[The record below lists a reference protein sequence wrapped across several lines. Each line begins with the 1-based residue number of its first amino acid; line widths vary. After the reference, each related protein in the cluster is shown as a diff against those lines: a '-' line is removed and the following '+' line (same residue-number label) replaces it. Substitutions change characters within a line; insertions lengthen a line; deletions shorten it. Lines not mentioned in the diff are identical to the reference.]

1 MKVYPVDTFSSGR
14 RLIEYVQLLCTFFIL
29 MQLCISAFNM
39 EVAILWSIRPLA
51 CNRDPIIL
59 PIYVRL
65 QHMLCRFEFPIY
77 IHVKV
82 AALSGTKVP
91 IHPPNLHSESRFG
104 QFQYVYIYIFDS
116 CLQIARILRPLR
128 IITVVSRLKIIVDT
142 LFSSLPELSKYLLL
156 CRSYLFTPLYSL
168 GSVMV
173 FLVFFLALSSIL
185 GVQLFQG
192 NTLAHILLF
201 QLWLYSI
208 NILGDFHQRC
218 GAFNGSS
225 FIFEEPWDNMLCSMS
240 SEPSYGMHVCDANA
254 TCGISAETPMNGII
268 SYDNFLDAL
277 LVNTIAISIGLWSTF
292 MSWMEQVNGA
302 WAEVYF
308 IFLELFG
315 SLFVLEL
322 VVAVLFSHLESN
334 KRLYYQS
341 LHEKMPPL
349 KRRNATRDILA
360 LEEPPPSLC
369 CRSIRYGEEL
379 YCKLSKQEAKPSAT
393 VEDTDVSR

>member
-1 MKVYPVDTFSSGR
+1 MDYPSA
-14 RLIEYVQLLCTFFIL
+14 
-29 MQLCISAFNM
+29 CIHRAG
-39 EVAILWSIRPLA
+39 
-51 CNRDPIIL
+51 IIL

-65 QHMLCRFEFPIY
+65 QHMLSRCELPIY

-82 AALSGTKVP
+82 TALNGTKVP
-91 IHPPNLHSESRFG
+91 SFIHENSVLIPFN
-104 QFQYVYIYIFDS
+104 YIHYDK
-116 CLQIARILRPLR
+116 CVQIARILRPLR

-142 LFSSLPELSKYLLL
+142 LFSSLPELGKYLLL
-156 CRSYLFTPLYSL
+156 CRSFLFTPLYSL

-192 NTLAHILLF
+192 NKYTTHPTVSAMVIF
-201 QLWLYSI
+201 
-208 NILGDFHQRC
+208 NKFTGDFHQRC

-225 FIFEEPWDNMLCSMS
+225 FMFEEPWDNMLCSMS
-240 SEPSYGMHVCDANA
+240 TEPSYGMHVCDANA